1 MARLSPRCQHPLLF
15 FHPFRIRA
23 VPQDYALGN
32 TGTTNDICVTE
43 SMVFPSVIADKGAE
57 TSPAQSLGAL
67 AASAVERWAL
77 RKAHEVVH
85 ESVTLFHDNEAIR
98 MHVKKLCECRTDFC
112 GDRKASLP
120 TTKASQ

>member
-15 FHPFRIRA
+15 FHSSRTCA

-43 SMVFPSVIADKGAE
+43 SMVFPSVIADNGTE

-77 RKAHEVVH
+77 RKVHEVVH
-85 ESVTLFHDNEAIR
+85 ESVTLFHDTEAIK
-98 MHVKKLCECRTDFC
+98 MHAKKLCECSTGFC
-112 GDRKASLP
+112 GDRMASLP
-120 TTKASQ
+120 TTKA